1 MIGGETVTKERLR
14 TYRDLRRELRQ
25 IERKVEAI
33 ETSLYSP
40 KIPRLTGMPAA
51 PGGGNAKEDMVAEHL
66 ELLDHYKAKKAEL
79 ATEQLA
85 IEKAIDSLPYRE
97 RTMLRL
103 YYIDG
108 LTWEDVCVQMSY
120 SWKWVHQI
128 HSDAL
133 QKLKKFEE
141 TSE

>member
-1 MIGGETVTKERLR
+1 MTKERLR

-51 PGGGNAKEDMVAEHL
+51 PGNGNTKEDMVAEHL
-66 ELLDHYKAKKAEL
+66 ELLDHYKAKQAEL
-79 ATEQLA
+79 AAEQLA
-85 IEKAIDSLPYRE
+85 IETSIDSLPYRE

-108 LTWEDVCVQMSY
+108 LTWEDVCVQMNYCWSR
-120 SWKWVHQI
+120 VHQI
-128 HSDAL
+128 HAAAL
-133 QKLKKFEE
+133 QKLKKDEE
-141 TSE
+141 TLE

>member
-1 MIGGETVTKERLR
+1 MTKERLR

-33 ETSLYSP
+33 EASLYSP

-79 ATEQLA
+79 AAEQLA